1 MRVFCDLPGVN
12 EEVYV
17 GVVLPSYA
25 SFLGV
30 PVVDVVVLLSPG
42 DGGAAGADALDGL
55 KNKES
60 KGGGLEENVG
70 FNFTFAFPL
79 WRARLAVVKC
89 LSSNVAWE
97 VSCKAMT
104 VCLDLTPSKPM
115 VWKG

>member
-60 KGGGLEENVG
+60 KGGVERKTWGSIL
-70 FNFTFAFPL
+70 PL
-79 WRARLAVVKC
+79 
-89 LSSNVAWE
+89 LSRCGGRGWQ
-97 VSCKAMT
+97 
-104 VCLDLTPSKPM
+104 
-115 VWKG
+115 W